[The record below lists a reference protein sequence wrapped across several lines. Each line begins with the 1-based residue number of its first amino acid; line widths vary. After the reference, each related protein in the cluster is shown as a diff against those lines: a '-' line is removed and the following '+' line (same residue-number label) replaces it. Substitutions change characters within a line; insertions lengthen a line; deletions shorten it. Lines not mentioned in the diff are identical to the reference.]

1 MRYGVFGGTFDPFH
15 EGHLSMIIGALQSGN
30 VDHVYVIPSG
40 YPPKKDA
47 YLVTPAIYRY
57 YMTRAALKGVSGCEV
72 LSIEL
77 QKSSPSYTVHTLE
90 ALRREGKVGSKDEIV
105 LIYGSDILFE
115 IETWY
120 HPEILFREA
129 KFLLASRPGVMKSDT
144 LDRVK
149 ELEKKYQMSFSFFP
163 IEEHMASSREIRRN
177 RSFGDVSEPV
187 RRFIHKHAL
196 YPEDNPL
203 RHLSDETHE
212 KIFTFTTTL
221 ITELSQQR
229 LLHSM
234 NTAVLS
240 VRYAILF
247 GEDPDDAAIA
257 GLLHDCAKEL
267 PIRQQK
273 DLASRCESPD
283 MSLDNA
289 TIHAPAG
296 ETYARERYGIES
308 PSILSAIRYHT
319 TGREEMTRLEKI
331 VYLADKLEPARD
343 YADLGPLRERADY
356 DLDGAVMFCLVAV
369 AESVER
375 RKTALHPESER
386 AMRFLQSKSA
396 RSIIREAVQTT
407 KEEKMDLL
415 TVAQKIVSILND
427 KKGKDVELIPVA
439 EKTALAEYFVI
450 CSGTSVTHIKALSD
464 EVEFCLKN
472 ELGIMPDHIEGLST
486 GRWVLLDYKDIVV
499 HVFHPEERA
508 HYSLEKLWLNKRPEH
523 LADIEESVL
532 SNEQDPQEDSDEE

>member
-1 MRYGVFGGTFDPFH
+1 
-15 EGHLSMIIGALQSGN
+15 MITGALKSGS

-57 YMTRAALKGVSGCEV
+57 FMTKTALKGVPDCEV
-72 LSIEL
+72 LPIEL
-77 QKSSPSYTVHTLE
+77 KKPSPSYTVHTLE
-90 ALRREGKVGSKDEIV
+90 ALRQEGLVAAKDEIV

-129 KFLLASRPGVMKSDT
+129 KFLLASRPGIMKSDT
-144 LDRVK
+144 LERVK
-149 ELEKKYQMSFSFFP
+149 DLEKKYDINFAFFP
-163 IEEHMASSREIRRN
+163 IEGRLVSSKEIRRK
-177 RSFGDVSEPV
+177 RSFEEVSEPV

-196 YPEDNPL
+196 YLEDNPL
-203 RHLSDETHE
+203 RHLSDDTHTR
-212 KIFTFTTTL
+212 IFTYTTTL
-221 ITELSQQR
+221 IVELSQQR

-234 NTAVLS
+234 NTALLS
-240 VRYAILF
+240 IRYAVLF

-273 DLASRCESPD
+273 ELASRCESPD
-283 MSLDNA
+283 LSLDNA
-289 TIHAPAG
+289 TVHAPAG
-296 ETYARERYGIES
+296 ETYARERYAIDN

-319 TGREEMTRLEKI
+319 TGREGMTGLEKI

-343 YADLGPLRERADY
+343 YADLGPLREKAGY
-356 DLDGAVMFCLVAV
+356 DLDGAVMFCLAAV

-386 AMRFLQSKSA
+386 AIRFLQSKTA
-396 RSIIREAVQTT
+396 RRIVQEAVQTT

-415 TVAQKIVSILND
+415 TVAQKIVTILSD
-427 KKGKDVELIPVA
+427 KKGNDIELIPVG

-464 EVEFCLKN
+464 EVEFCLKK
-472 ELGIMPDHIEGLST
+472 ELGLMPDHIEGLST

-508 HYSLEKLWLNKRPEH
+508 HYSLEKLWLNKRPEN
-523 LADIEESVL
+523 LGDIEESDRAVE
-532 SNEQDPQEDSDEE
+532 SDSADDSDEE